1 MLLPGHFLI
10 GCALPL
16 NIWPQFHK
24 AMKHTV
30 NFKHPWNQRDLF
42 ALINLGPRLLELL
55 NNISYFSP
63 LSKLQGP
70 DSLGGV
76 LF

>member
-10 GCALPL
+10 ACALPL
-16 NIWPQFHK
+16 SIWHQFHK

-30 NFKHPWNQRDLF
+30 NFKHPWNQTDLF
-42 ALINLGPRLLELL
+42 ALINTGPRLLEIL
-55 NNISYFSP
+55 NNISYFSA